1 MLHGHTKIE
10 LTNVKT
16 GAKKIVEH
24 DNYMTNWLRDVLTPD
39 IYGNTILATDIYQD
53 RPEFS
58 KAMLFGGVVLFE
70 DVLSSGDPDDYLFP
84 LNNKMIAHGSNLAY
98 AGTDLTM
105 GSFNSGLSVIGEDE
119 ATFIW
124 DFTQERGNGTISALG
139 LTNIYG
145 GLAGSGHGKNQ
156 ADTNVSMSR
165 LTGMVWEASGG
176 IRYQTAFIDKENNR
190 AYFVRTAQLED
201 GKIEYYEAPYNNS
214 EYNPIRE
221 AISWSRV
228 GIYANGEAK
237 EIDISSYFSSV
248 PAYTIYNGKMYMCEP
263 SNWTGGSRTFVV
275 YDFENETISTQTITN
290 ATGKTLNA
298 VSRAHA
304 FEIWGNRI
312 YFSSTDGKIA
322 YIDLTDNSDCGIV
335 KNPDNEEIEASG
347 EFFSLWGSLI
357 FSDNG
362 GMGENKTQLWCM
374 TGKDHASRRNIS
386 GFSTVTNYDG
396 PVPVFGGNN
405 ALGYYNQRY
414 NYQSQSVYKA
424 VYNFMALQTKNN
436 LDSPVTK
443 TSDMTMRVTYTIRE
457 AT

>member
-39 IYGNTILATDIYQD
+39 IYGNTILSTDLYQD

-156 ADTNVSMSR
+156 ADTNVSISR
-165 LTGMVWEASGG
+165 LTGLVWEVSGG
-176 IRYQTAFIDKENNR
+176 IRYQTAFIDKENNK
-190 AYFVRTAQLED
+190 AYFVRLAQLED
-201 GKIEYYEAPYNNS
+201 
-214 EYNPIRE
+214 
-221 AISWSRV
+221 
-228 GIYANGEAK
+228 
-237 EIDISSYFSSV
+237 
-248 PAYTIYNGKMYMCEP
+248 
-263 SNWTGGSRTFVV
+263 
-275 YDFENETISTQTITN
+275 
-290 ATGKTLNA
+290 
-298 VSRAHA
+298 
-304 FEIWGNRI
+304 
-312 YFSSTDGKIA
+312 
-322 YIDLTDNSDCGIV
+322 
-335 KNPDNEEIEASG
+335 
-347 EFFSLWGSLI
+347 
-357 FSDNG
+357 
-362 GMGENKTQLWCM
+362 
-374 TGKDHASRRNIS
+374 
-386 GFSTVTNYDG
+386 
-396 PVPVFGGNN
+396 
-405 ALGYYNQRY
+405 
-414 NYQSQSVYKA
+414 
-424 VYNFMALQTKNN
+424 
-436 LDSPVTK
+436 
-443 TSDMTMRVTYTIRE
+443 
-457 AT
+457 